1 MGTPSGRVMAARI
14 GIDDARADLLPD
26 QKPSCVSE
34 FMESA
39 TVCMVGDGVND
50 APALSQVALQHLR
63 AHD

>member
-1 MGTPSGRVMAARI
+1 MAARI

-26 QKPSCVSE
+26 QKLSCVSE

-39 TVCMVGDGVND
+39 TVCMVGDGVNV
-50 APALSQVALQHLR
+50 APALSQVALQYLR

>member
-14 GIDDARADLLPD
+14 GIDDVRADLLPD
-26 QKPSCVSE
+26 QKLSCVSE
-34 FMESA
+34 LMESA

-50 APALSQVALQHLR
+50 APALPQVALQHLR